1 MTKKIIVIILLVATM
16 FLLCGCDNY
25 SYNPLAKKTSNTKSY
40 IKMDEK
46 TIVID
51 IEAYMYSSNGIV
63 TIYGIDGKTYKTHFM
78 NVVLVEDAEGR

>member
-16 FLLCGCDNY
+16 FLICGCDKY
-25 SYNPLAKKTSNTKSY
+25 SNNPLAKKISDTKAY

-51 IEAYMYSSNGIV
+51 IEAYMSSSNGIV
-63 TIYGIDGKTYKTHFM
+63 TVYGIDGKTYKTHFM
-78 NVVLVEDAEGR
+78 NVVLVKDAEGR